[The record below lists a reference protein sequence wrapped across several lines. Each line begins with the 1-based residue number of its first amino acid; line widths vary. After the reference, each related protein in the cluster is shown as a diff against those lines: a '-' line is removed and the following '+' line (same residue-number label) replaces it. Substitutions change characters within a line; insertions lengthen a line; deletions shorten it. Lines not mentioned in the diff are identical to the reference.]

1 MNPPSCKGSWKC
13 SLRLVGYVPPSLLY
27 LPVAT
32 ENSENGLGPS
42 LQSPSPYTETQDK
55 KSTNKAVSRKPPGC
69 RSQHASWKVR
79 LLHPLGSD
87 PQVDQGSI
95 SPHPPQLW
103 PEERSR
109 DGPLLRDAP
118 ASRSPACP
126 LSSSRSEDRC
136 LVCERSAFRVSSGA
150 DVILLLRFRLP
161 HPLSRCSEK
170 VCRTNAP

>member
-1 MNPPSCKGSWKC
+1 MQSPTCRPCPSLPP
-13 SLRLVGYVPPSLLY
+13 VPPCGHRKLREWARALSAV
-27 LPVAT
+27 P
-32 ENSENGLGPS
+32 
-42 LQSPSPYTETQDK
+42 QSIYRDAGQ

-136 LVCERSAFRVSSGA
+136 LVCERSSFRVSSGA
-150 DVILLLRFRLP
+150 DVIVLLPQQVLRESLQN
-161 HPLSRCSEK
+161 E
-170 VCRTNAP
+170 RTLKIWPGED

>member
-1 MNPPSCKGSWKC
+1 MQSPTCRPCPSLPP
-13 SLRLVGYVPPSLLY
+13 VPPCGHRKLREWAWALSAV
-27 LPVAT
+27 P
-32 ENSENGLGPS
+32 
-42 LQSPSPYTETQDK
+42 QSIYRDAGQ

-136 LVCERSAFRVSSGA
+136 LVCERSSFRVSSGA

-170 VCRTNAP
+170 VCRMNAP